1 MFAPRFNRGSMLNI
15 LIRVAVLITM
25 SISALLISPTMVKQ
39 PENIKAYEQ
48 KASALTPKKVATK
61 LVVTIKAVKDRRAA
75 RLGKFFESQGSPLS
89 PYAGDFVKIADK
101 YELDWRLLPAIT
113 GVESTF
119 GLFVPGGSYNPYGW
133 NNGNFYFK
141 NWVDSTK
148 YVASQIKTRW
158 GYAGTITPWKIGPQY
173 AASPTWASKVSNY
186 MLVIG
191 QN

>member
-1 MFAPRFNRGSMLNI
+1 MLNI
-15 LIRVAVLITM
+15 IIRVAVLVIM
-25 SISALLISPTMVKQ
+25 SISALLISPTIVKQ
-39 PENIKAYEQ
+39 PENIEAYEQ
-48 KASALTPKKVATK
+48 KASVSTPKKVATK
-61 LVVTIKAVKDRRAA
+61 LVTTIKAKKDRRVAKL
-75 RLGKFFESQGSPLS
+75 RKFFKSQGSPLS
-89 PYAGDFVKIADK
+89 SYADDFVKISDK
-101 YELDWRLLPAIT
+101 YELDWRLLPAIA

-141 NWVDSTK
+141 NWVDSTN
-148 YVASQIKTRW
+148 YVATQIKNRW
-158 GYAGTITPWKIGPQY
+158 GYAGPITPWKIGPQY